1 MKRHKRR
8 DSYPQ
13 NSGMLLPIVGMVAFT
28 ALGYFIGD
36 SIQKA
41 HSIEVKKQL
50 ELKVEYLEQQLD
62 YYRFEAGLASFKG
75 EPDLSGR
82 YRMAN
87 QSDPNQAAISLQH
100 LTWPLKYK
108 PYFNQPINNPQD

>member
-13 NSGMLLPIVGMVAFT
+13 NSGILLPIVGMAAFT
-28 ALGYFIGD
+28 ALGFFIGD

-62 YYRFEAGLASFKG
+62 YYRFEVGLASFTG
-75 EPDLSGR
+75 ESDLSGR

-87 QSDPNQAAISLQH
+87 QSDPNQAAISLQR

-108 PYFNQPINNPQD
+108 PYFNPPINNRQD